1 MLRMDQVHIIRHQVL
16 VEGQSQR
23 QVAEKHGIS
32 RNTVRKYISESEPC
46 RRQQAPR
53 GRPVLERVRDRLD
66 QLLEEWD
73 QRTTSKQ
80 RLTARRLHAQLVQEG
95 YQVGESTVRGY
106 VREWKRERAETF
118 VPLVHR
124 AGDEA
129 QVDFFEVT
137 VELDGQ
143 RCKRWMLLVRLMYS
157 GRDFAWLYEHCDQV
171 SFLDGHVRAFAH
183 FGGVP
188 SRLVYDNL
196 SAAVRRVLFPARQL
210 TTRFMALASHYLFE
224 PCFARPG
231 TGHDKGGVEGRG
243 KGIRWQHLVPIPQG
257 DSIGALSEQL
267 LKRLD
272 EQAETKRDEQGRT
285 VTERFREDA
294 TALRP
299 LPERPFEPRMVET
312 LVVSGKALVRH
323 AGATYSVP
331 SHWKM
336 LDATAYV
343 GPQDIRFVCCGEVV
357 ERRRVSAKT
366 KNIQYRDYLKELR
379 HKPQATRQVA
389 PELISELGEPFGQ
402 LWRLLE
408 QTHGGREAGRVLS
421 KVLGAV
427 VDHGEQEVARAL
439 CDALENGERNLLAL
453 AALKHEP
460 PKQLED
466 IPEPL
471 RQYVIEAASAADFDV
486 LLDRKSVV

>member
-1 MLRMDQVHIIRHQVL
+1 
-16 VEGQSQR
+16 
-23 QVAEKHGIS
+23 
-32 RNTVRKYISESEPC
+32 
-46 RRQQAPR
+46 
-53 GRPVLERVRDRLD
+53 LERVRGRLD
-66 QLLEEWD
+66 ELLEEWS
-73 QRTTSKQ
+73 QRTTTKQ
-80 RLTARRLHAQLVQEG
+80 RLTARRLHVQLLEEG
-95 YQVGESTVRGY
+95 YQVGESTVRAY
-106 VREWKRERAETF
+106 VREWKRVRAETF
-118 VPLVHR
+118 VPLAHR

-231 TGHDKGGVEGRG
+231 TGHDKGGVEARG

-257 DSIGALSEQL
+257 DSLQVLSEQL

-272 EQAETKRDEQGRT
+272 EQANKKRDEQGRS
-285 VTERFREDA
+285 VSEKFCEDA
-294 TALRP
+294 SALSP

-312 LVVSGKALVRH
+312 LTVSGKALVHH
-323 AGATYSVP
+323 AGAIYSVP

-336 LDATAYV
+336 LEATGYV
-343 GPQDIRFVCCGEVV
+343 GPEDIRFVCRGEVV
-357 ERRRVSAKT
+357 ERRRVRAKT

-389 PELISELGEPFGQ
+389 PELLSELGEPFAQ

-408 QTHGGREAGRVLS
+408 QTHGGREAGRVFS

-427 VDHGEQEVARAL
+427 VDHGEQEVA
-439 CDALENGERNLLAL
+439 
-453 AALKHEP
+453 
-460 PKQLED
+460 
-466 IPEPL
+466 
-471 RQYVIEAASAADFDV
+471 EA
-486 LLDRKSVV
+486 SVTHSTMVNAIC